1 MRLSGGVFMGIIFL
15 TVGIILLL
23 NSFFNFNIN
32 IFKLII
38 GSYSEYLCFLMVL
51 VFKIAKTL
59 SLEKE

>member
-1 MRLSGGVFMGIIFL
+1 MRLFGGVFMGIIFL

-32 IFKLII
+32 TL
-38 GSYSEYLCFLMVL
+38 VL
-51 VFKIAKTL
+51 VFKIAEAL